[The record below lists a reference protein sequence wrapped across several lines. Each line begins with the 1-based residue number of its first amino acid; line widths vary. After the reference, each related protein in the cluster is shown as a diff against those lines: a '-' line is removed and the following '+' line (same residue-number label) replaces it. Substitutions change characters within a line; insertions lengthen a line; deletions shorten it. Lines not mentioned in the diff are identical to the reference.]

1 MRPIRGGIDFLL
13 RAVLAAAASTWAAG
27 RVGADALPIVDGV
40 EFQPLSAQARRVA
53 EAMDLIGQPLPP
65 DARARLEGPARWPT
79 ARPVSTRSR
88 RPK

>member
-13 RAVLAAAASTWAAG
+13 QAVLAAAASTWAAG
-27 RVGADALPIVDGV
+27 RVGADALPIVEGV

-65 DARARLEGPARWPT
+65 DARARLERACAMADGPAGVR
-79 ARPVSTRSR
+79 AIQEA
-88 RPK
+88 